1 MPSRSIIL
9 RFRLRLRPCA
19 RPALF
24 PSLPSLHKVSD
35 AQDELQER
43 IDWVIQESTLEGMHP
58 WASAVFAHSSYFSNF
73 DMVMFLVNRLNEGLE
88 EDDDDEEKEGGGEGE
103 EKGGEGKEGKESEEA
118 KAKEESS
125 GVAVEGLVVA

>member
-1 MPSRSIIL
+1 M
-9 RFRLRLRPCA
+9 
-19 RPALF
+19 
-24 PSLPSLHKVSD
+24 SD
-35 AQDELQER
+35 AREQLPER

-73 DMVMFLVNRLNEGLE
+73 DLVMFLVNRLNEGLE
-88 EDDDDEEKEGGGEGE
+88 KDQEEKEGQQERKAAE
-103 EKGGEGKEGKESEEA
+103 EET